1 MCRSSLSCI
10 QRRRR
15 CFTATARGPALNS
28 SAAPDVRAPSVR
40 GRWHFGPGSG
50 RFLHIPYGCC
60 NCALASLEAADIRL
74 RMNEAIRPGPE
85 SLRQAVST
93 PQLAVIVPTFNERDN
108 VTTLFPRLES
118 ALADLSWGLLF
129 VDQP

>member
-15 CFTATARGPALNS
+15 CFTAPALGRPLNS

-50 RFLHIPYGCC
+50 RFLHIPYGCW

-74 RMNEAIRPGPE
+74 RLNEAIPPRPE
-85 SLRQAVST
+85 SLPHAAST
-93 PQLAVIVPTFNERDN
+93 PQLAVISPTFNERDN
-108 VTTLFPRLES
+108 VTTLVRRPEV
-118 ALADLSWGLLF
+118 APAGLNCEF
-129 VDQP
+129 ISVDD